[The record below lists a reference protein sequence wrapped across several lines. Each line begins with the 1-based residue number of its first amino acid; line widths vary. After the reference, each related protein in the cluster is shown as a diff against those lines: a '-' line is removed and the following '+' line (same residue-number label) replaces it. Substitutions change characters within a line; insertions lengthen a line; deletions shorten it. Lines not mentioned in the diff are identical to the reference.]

1 LNIKVSLG
9 RLLLELRLNRYFYDL
24 SLTFDDYDLP
34 LSGLIVI
41 QDLKRYNGTV
51 LFEAEIPHLL
61 DVDVQ
66 LSESRLL
73 LHSVRLVFI
82 GLDYL
87 LFFPLGT
94 LLLKFKKLQV
104 ILPGYFLIGLPS
116 LKAQLDVNCADML
129 SESVALLH
137 PRRYD
142 SLCCRLLHLFCLRL
156 LLRILLSDSRRRCG
170 GARDGVLANLDSL
183 FQRNAGLIL
192 VAFGH
197 EELDHAYLP

>member
-1 LNIKVSLG
+1 M
-9 RLLLELRLNRYFYDL
+9 ELWLHRYFYDL
-24 SLTFDDYDLP
+24 SLTFDDNNLP
-34 LSGLIVI
+34 LGGLIVI

-87 LFFPLGT
+87 LFFPLGA

-142 SLCCRLLHLFCLRL
+142 SLCCWLLHLLSLRL
-156 LLRILLSDSRRRCG
+156 LLGILLSDSRRRCG
-170 GARDGVLANLDSL
+170 GARDRVLAYLDGL
-183 FQRNAGLIL
+183 FQGNAGLVL